1 MTVSNI
7 INGID
12 DITSNAAKVYNTQQT
27 TAKLTQ
33 NTSCSVF
40 LCCSS
45 VSSSLVGCFMFKT
58 DFRDTQRQF
67 RDNKSK
73 AWSES
78 SLATKTESVLYVKQN
93 EKRKLKRD
101 LLNFVSEMDTTHH
114 EL

>member
-1 MTVSNI
+1 
-7 INGID
+7 
-12 DITSNAAKVYNTQQT
+12 
-27 TAKLTQ
+27 
-33 NTSCSVF
+33 
-40 LCCSS
+40 
-45 VSSSLVGCFMFKT
+45 MFKT

-78 SLATKTESVLYVKQN
+78 SLATKTQSVLYVKQN

-114 EL
+114 ELARVSVGSRIEGCRISFSGPGISLL